1 MPKILVHVHLYYQ
14 EMWPELKA
22 CLQNITAEYDLF
34 VTMVE
39 DKAELRADILAF
51 SPEAKINIV
60 PNKGFDIA
68 PFIDVLNKVDLTK
81 YDYIIKLHTK
91 RDMPKGTLRNGF
103 DVSGNKWREYLL
115 TFLRNQKTFEKCLS
129 AFSQDKTLGMIADYH
144 LIVKNDRKNEEAVR
158 KAQEL
163 LTSLKLQTKDNRYVM
178 GTMFM
183 ARAKLFEPIKK
194 LNLNFDDFSSS
205 VRGEDILPY
214 ALECL
219 LGYVVCVQAY
229 KILDPL
235 HVFLYQSFAKI
246 FAKISTFIYRKKIKS
261 DGQTIIKIC
270 KVPLLSIVKMKKEEK
285 INAGC

>member
-1 MPKILVHVHLYYQ
+1 MPKILTHVHLYYQ

-22 CLQNITAEYDLF
+22 CLQNITADYDLF

-51 SPEAKINIV
+51 KPEAKINIV

-68 PFIDVLNKVDLTK
+68 PFVDVLNKVDLTK

-103 DVSGNKWREYLL
+103 DVSCNKWREYLL

-129 AFSQDKTLGMIADYH
+129 TFSQDKTLGMIADYH
-144 LIVKNDRKNEEAVR
+144 LIVKNDRKNEEAVQ

-183 ARAKLFEPIKK
+183 VRAKLFEPIKK
-194 LNLNFDDFSSS
+194 LNLNFDDFEVSK
-205 VRGEDILPY
+205 RGSDVLPY
-214 ALECL
+214 ALERLFGHIVCAK
-219 LGYVVCVQAY
+219 GYKVNDPMSNRMYQVFTRVCSAVAQ
-229 KILDPL
+229 
-235 HVFLYQSFAKI
+235 
-246 FAKISTFIYRKKIKS
+246 FIWRKKECA
-261 DGQTIIKIC
+261 DGRVIIKVC
-270 KVPLLSIVKMKKEEK
+270 KVPIFSHSI
-285 INAGC
+285 